1 MANPSLQIGNDNWA
15 IKEDNLLGYSTA
27 GTRFVP
33 QPITMT
39 RATLGT
45 RVNPSGLVE
54 DVALLGSEEVTNG
67 DFAIDGTPSTNTWT
81 LGWYSNTANVSISG
95 GKITLTNSSSESDS
109 RAYATNG
116 VSSNNI
122 LITNQLYKLQYE
134 VIANN
139 GVTSF
144 KYYSSSGVFI
154 DAPIDLGVTHTIYI
168 KNTSNQL
175 FLFQNATTN
184 SNISL
189 DNVSV
194 KEATI
199 DNLPRVDYTDGTSS
213 LLAEP
218 QRTNTITYSS
228 DFSQW
233 TIDGN
238 ASITSNATTS
248 PDGTENA
255 TKLIAGSSSGRQ
267 AIKLNNTSSGDLAV
281 SVFAKKGE
289 YSVIQ
294 LSDARNATAFINFDL
309 LNGSVGS
316 SSVMT
321 GEIVSLGNDWYKCI
335 ATYNSASNI
344 ISMRLSIAES
354 STSARLVNFSGN
366 GTDGLYIWGAQVEES
381 YPTSYIPT
389 SGSTV
394 TRNQETYTKTGIS
407 DKINSEEGVLF
418 AEMAALSND
427 GTIRYLSINDGTSNN
442 RVTFLYYSS
451 NTNIRVI
458 VSSGGTNVMDKNSGV
473 SSTLD
478 FHKVAI
484 KWKENDFAFWL
495 DGVKVQTDTSGL
507 APIGLNTLSF
517 DVAGSGNFFG
527 KVKQLQI
534 FKTALTD
541 SELATLTT

>member
-45 RVNPSGLVE
+45 RVNPTGLVE
-54 DVALLGSEEVTNG
+54 DVALLGSEEVVNG
-67 DFAIDGTPSTNTWT
+67 DFATDTDWIKGT
-81 LGWYSNTANVSISG
+81 GWSISNNRASYNG
-95 GKITLTNSSSESDS
+95 SGTGYQYILQSITTTSGK
-109 RAYATNG
+109 
-116 VSSNNI
+116 
-122 LITNQLYKLQYE
+122 LYKINFDVLSSTGSNLNIVDFGSVRVNQTHLSVGNYTYYAE
-134 VIANN
+134 ADATSENLFIYAN
-139 GVTSF
+139 GTDTFS
-144 KYYSSSGVFI
+144 I
-154 DAPIDLGVTHTIYI
+154 T
-168 KNTSNQL
+168 
-175 FLFQNATTN
+175 
-184 SNISL
+184 
-189 DNVSV
+189 NVSV

-213 LLAEP
+213 LLVEP
-218 QRTNTITYSS
+218 QRTNLITYSE
-228 DFSQW
+228 DF
-233 TIDGN
+233 
-238 ASITSNATTS
+238 TSWNKLAAVVTTNQTTS
-248 PDGTENA
+248 PSGTLTADKITYDGT
-255 TKLIAGSSSGRQ
+255 TYGRVEQ
-267 AIKLNNTSSGDLAV
+267 TVAVTNGNTYSWSVYLKNND
-281 SVFAKKGE
+281 
-289 YSVIQ
+289 
-294 LSDARNATAFINFDL
+294 LSDVTQVWLGFSLGGQGEFVTITNEWQRYETVQVA
-309 LNGSVGS
+309 NGSNEYPRVQFTGTGS
-316 SSVMT
+316 
-321 GEIVSLGNDWYKCI
+321 
-335 ATYNSASNI
+335 
-344 ISMRLSIAES
+344 
-354 STSARLVNFSGN
+354 
-366 GTDGLYIWGAQVEES
+366 LYAWGAQMEEGS
-381 YPTSYIPT
+381 YPTSYIKT

-407 DKINSEEGVLF
+407 DLINSEEGVLF

-527 KVKQLQI
+527 KVKQLQV
-534 FKTALTD
+534 FKTALSD